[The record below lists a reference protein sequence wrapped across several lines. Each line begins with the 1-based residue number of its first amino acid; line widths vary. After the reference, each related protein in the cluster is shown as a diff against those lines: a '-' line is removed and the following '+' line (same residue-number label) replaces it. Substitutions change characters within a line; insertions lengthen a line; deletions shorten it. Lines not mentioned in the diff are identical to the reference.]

1 MAAWAERAV
10 GLEILRSLDWGKRV
24 LGQDLYRTVDL
35 DGADDPVRV
44 LAYCHDGVG
53 LGHLRRTLN
62 ICESLGRAYPGSTY
76 LVATGNP
83 YISFFPQTAGID
95 YLKMPALRKIN
106 NETYAPKFLHM
117 RDGALQRCRQALLL
131 EAAKHF
137 DPDIVLVDKAPV
149 GVCGE
154 LAPTLRWV
162 RRNNPGARIVFG
174 MRDIEDE
181 PQATREQWSRLDIP
195 RMLEDYF
202 DEVWVYGMRDVF
214 DVAAEYRLSERVREK
229 LRFTGYVSRRGCT
242 HAVSTRGVS
251 QVLVTIG
258 GGTDGADILGAYLD
272 GPAQHLAETGV
283 RSLVVAG
290 PDLPKDHASA
300 LRERASLLPMVEWQ
314 DFASCLSCEI
324 RRSKLVVCMGG
335 YNTLCEVV
343 SAGRPALV
351 IPRTRPRL
359 EQAIRARLW
368 ERRGLVQVVDRAGLN
383 GSAFAEAIARSLAL
397 PSTPTVPLDL
407 GGLDKVCER
416 FGALLNGKA
425 HRAAAL
431 RL

>member
-1 MAAWAERAV
+1 MVE
-10 GLEILRSLDWGKRV
+10 LET
-24 LGQDLYRTVDL
+24 YRTVTM
-35 DGADDPVRV
+35 DGPDDPVRV

-62 ICESLGRAYPGSTY
+62 ICESLGKAYPGSTY

-83 YISFFPQTAGID
+83 YVSFFPQAPGVD
-95 YLKMPALRKIN
+95 YLKLPALRKIN
-106 NETYAPKFLHM
+106 NETYAPKFL
-117 RDGALQRCRQALLL
+117 RLKDGVLQRCRQALLL
-131 EAAKHF
+131 ETAKHF

-162 RRNNPGARIVFG
+162 RRNNPHARIIFG
-174 MRDIEDE
+174 MRDIEDD
-181 PQATREQWSRLDIP
+181 PQSTREQWSKLDVP

-214 DVAAEYRLSERVREK
+214 DVATEYRLSEGVRSK
-229 LRFTGYVSRRGCT
+229 LRFMGYVSRCGCT
-242 HAVSTRGVS
+242 HATSGAAAP
-251 QVLVTIG
+251 QVLVTVG
-258 GGTDGADILGAYLD
+258 GGTDGVDILQAYLD
-272 GPAQHLAETGV
+272 GPAPRMAEAGV

-290 PDLPKDHASA
+290 PDLPKEHAVS
-300 LRERASLLPMVEWQ
+300 LRARAASLPHVEWR
-314 DFASCLSCEI
+314 DFANCLSCDI
-324 RRSKLVVCMGG
+324 RRSALVVCMGG

-351 IPRTRPRL
+351 IPRTQPRL

-368 ERRGLVQVVDRAGLN
+368 EQLGLVRVLDRARINSGT
-383 GSAFAEAIARSLAL
+383 FANEIVRALAIPRAEPL
-397 PSTPTVPLDL
+397 VPLDL
-407 GGLDKVCER
+407 RGLDRVCER

>member
-1 MAAWAERAV
+1 MDGPDVPV
-10 GLEILRSLDWGKRV
+10 G
-24 LGQDLYRTVDL
+24 
-35 DGADDPVRV
+35 V

-62 ICESLGRAYPGSTY
+62 ICESLGKSYPGSTY
-76 LVATGNP
+76 LVATGTP
-83 YISFFPQTAGID
+83 YVSFFPQAPGVD
-95 YLKMPALRKIN
+95 YLKLPALRKIN
-106 NETYAPKFLHM
+106 NETYAPKFL
-117 RDGALQRCRQALLL
+117 RLKDGVLQRCRQALLL
-131 EAAKHF
+131 ETAKHF

-154 LAPTLRWV
+154 LAPKLRWV
-162 RRNNPGARIVFG
+162 RRNSPHARIIFG
-174 MRDIEDE
+174 MRDIEDDPE
-181 PQATREQWSRLDIP
+181 STREQWSRLDVP

-214 DVAAEYRLSERVREK
+214 DVATEYRLSDGVRSK
-229 LRFTGYVSRRGCT
+229 LRFMGYVSRCGCT
-242 HAVSTRGVS
+242 HSAPTASS
-251 QVLVTIG
+251 PQVLVTVG
-258 GGTDGADILGAYLD
+258 GGTDGVDILQAYLD
-272 GPAQHLAETGV
+272 GPAPLMAEAGV

-290 PDLPKDHASA
+290 PDLPKEHAIKLRARAAA
-300 LRERASLLPMVEWQ
+300 LPLVEWR

-324 RRSKLVVCMGG
+324 RRSALVVCMGG

-351 IPRTRPRL
+351 IPRTTPRL

-368 ERRGLVQVVDRAGLN
+368 ERLGLVRVLDRARLSSG
-383 GSAFAEAIARSLAL
+383 AFADEVVRSLAFPL
-397 PSTPTVPLDL
+397 AAPALPLDL
-407 GGLDKVCER
+407 RGLDRVCER

-425 HRAAAL
+425 HRASAL